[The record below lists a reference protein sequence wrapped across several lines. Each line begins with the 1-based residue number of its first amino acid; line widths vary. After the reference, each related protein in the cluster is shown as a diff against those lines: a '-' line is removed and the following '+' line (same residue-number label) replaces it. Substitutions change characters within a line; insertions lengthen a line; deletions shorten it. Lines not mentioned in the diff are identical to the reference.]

1 MNYKFLVGMHLA
13 FEGDISRVKRIYS
26 DYYKLKKMHLNEP
39 DRGYD
44 ELYDYFVKNMLDEAI
59 IIDKIR
65 VLSVPEMTVEDMSI
79 CNWWDYYSDE
89 VIGFAP
95 YETGYRYG
103 LSDTGELIT
112 YSAINDIVLERKKNR
127 HLYAKATLGGYSTD
141 QLNEHYPVPLYF
153 NDKLVYKPKTK
164 VSHIMAIYNMFD
176 DWEDSPKDWAENIVF
191 YVDLLSNKACGLI
204 KSKLVCGDK
213 FDLCGLN
220 GLDKLEDFYN
230 LPVYENIPNSDLVD
244 LSKIKSD
251 DSDSSKNKP
260 VEKASIEKASISKAS
275 KGGSKMSYK
284 FLVGM
289 HLAGSSSKI
298 EKMFNMLNSAIDSA
312 NDPMEVYEY
321 MLDNVANT
329 DIYITKVRVLT
340 VPEMKL
346 EDISIADYE
355 KSKLEIIGFEPVDI
369 VSILPEGNALAIFSS
384 AEQQREQAKHRR
396 EKEAENKKN
405 GIRYARVN
413 FCGYISSDVEELD
426 IIPMYY
432 KDKLVFPVNKNGGN
446 TMTILNMYG
455 EWEENVN
462 IYLDIESREFATV
475 RDTELLSGN
484 LDKSLYGQ
492 DLFGDVYGFYRL
504 VYCKKIDNSQLV
516 ASGTIEKKSKSTS
529 VYNSGYCVVDLAEN
543 KEKEILLP
551 FNAIKIKFRF
561 DDFDIK
567 DNVTVIFPPSFVDL
581 DISSIMTDINKFK
594 FIFSKIVDI
603 KILAKAFNIEYKDDS
618 TTLNSIKKKGV
629 SIEFY

>member
-1 MNYKFLVGMHLA
+1 MSYKFLVGMHLA
-13 FEGDISRVKRIYS
+13 FESDISRVKRIYS
-26 DYYKLKKMHLNEP
+26 KYYKLKKMHLNEP

-141 QLNEHYPVPLYF
+141 QLNEHYPVPVYF

-164 VSHIMAIYNMFD
+164 ASHIMAIYNMFD

-251 DSDSSKNKP
+251 NSDSSKNKP
-260 VEKASIEKASISKAS
+260 VEKVSKEKVSKEKASISKAS

-289 HLAGSSSKI
+289 HLAGSSSVI
-298 EKMFNMLNSAIDSA
+298 EGKFNSLKDAIDNSA
-312 NDPMEVYEY
+312 DPMEVYEY

-384 AEQQREQAKHRR
+384 AEQQREQVKHRR

-413 FCGYISSDVEELD
+413 FCGYISSDIEELD

-432 KDKLVFPVNKNGGN
+432 KDKLVF
-446 TMTILNMYG
+446 L
-455 EWEENVN
+455 
-462 IYLDIESREFATV
+462 
-475 RDTELLSGN
+475 
-484 LDKSLYGQ
+484 
-492 DLFGDVYGFYRL
+492 
-504 VYCKKIDNSQLV
+504 
-516 ASGTIEKKSKSTS
+516 
-529 VYNSGYCVVDLAEN
+529 
-543 KEKEILLP
+543 
-551 FNAIKIKFRF
+551 
-561 DDFDIK
+561 
-567 DNVTVIFPPSFVDL
+567 
-581 DISSIMTDINKFK
+581 
-594 FIFSKIVDI
+594 
-603 KILAKAFNIEYKDDS
+603 
-618 TTLNSIKKKGV
+618 
-629 SIEFY
+629 